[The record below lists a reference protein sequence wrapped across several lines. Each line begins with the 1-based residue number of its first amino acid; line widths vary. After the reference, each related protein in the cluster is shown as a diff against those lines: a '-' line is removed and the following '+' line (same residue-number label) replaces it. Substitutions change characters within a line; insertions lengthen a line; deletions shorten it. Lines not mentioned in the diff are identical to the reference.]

1 MSSTFETFT
10 GTISDLLT
18 LRKGILGIRA
28 AYDGNDYDLK
38 GATTA
43 ETRWKWEYDKDL
55 DESKIGIT

>member
-28 AYDGNDYDLK
+28 AYDGNDCDLK

-43 ETRWKWEYDKDL
+43 ETRWK
-55 DESKIGIT
+55 